1 MSYYRDMYY
10 RLFNAFTDAIES
22 IELEN
27 YDYAKDLLIQAQQ
40 DTEEMF
46 IEAYAEEEDTRE
58 ALLERHQNFM
68 LDRRKWIKLELE
80 SNEDRAAFEKALAE
94 REVI

>member
-10 RLFNAFTDAIES
+10 RLFNACTDAIES

-58 ALLERHQNFM
+58 ALLERYKNFM

>member
-10 RLFNAFTDAIES
+10 RLFNTCTDAIES
-22 IELEN
+22 MELEH
-27 YDYAKDLLIQAQQ
+27 YGYAKDLLIQAQQ

-58 ALLERHQNFM
+58 VLRERYKNLM
-68 LDRRKWIKLELE
+68 LDRKKWIKFELE
-80 SNEDRAAFEKALAE
+80 DNEDREAFEKALME
-94 REVI
+94 REII